1 MKLYE
6 IRAVFFNR
14 GSVEPLGSASG
25 FQRFRR
31 NRPKLSG
38 TKFATTVRCGCNN
51 IDQCFSTPSPR
62 THLSPRKALE
72 SVSTRGKQVCC
83 NILTQQWLY
92 QLHTI
97 DIFVRTAIK
106 TVRVMLR
113 SDGVLRLGLETHF
126 CESRSRRF
134 QVSSRSR
141 SRRFQGLETLNIAN
155 KWLLKFLYFNDFLF
169 VVFAGKKPP
178 KHVGKISEI
187 WKKIEV
193 RSDDDIFSK
202 HFGKTHKFWS
212 LESRSRTS
220 NLESRSRSFW

>member
-106 TVRVMLR
+106 IHLNSVKKSKICCSTWHLYIWGSV
-113 SDGVLRLGLETHF
+113 
-126 CESRSRRF
+126 
-134 QVSSRSR
+134 VSNLSS
-141 SRRFQGLETLNIAN
+141 
-155 KWLLKFLYFNDFLF
+155 KLLSKLQFVF
-169 VVFAGKKPP
+169 VVL
-178 KHVGKISEI
+178 VY
-187 WKKIEV
+187 
-193 RSDDDIFSK
+193 
-202 HFGKTHKFWS
+202 
-212 LESRSRTS
+212 
-220 NLESRSRSFW
+220 NC